1 MKEICVT
8 QVGIFHVLG
17 RQTDLQ
23 IDILYFCQLVD
34 KDSSEK
40 IVQNH
45 VLTHVTDVILLMV
58 YVNMVVSLAGWDTS
72 AMNKMVMSFS
82 TLSRYVKS
90 YKCFI
95 RY

>member
-1 MKEICVT
+1 MCNTSRYIPCIRKT
-8 QVGIFHVLG
+8 
-17 RQTDLQ
+17 TDLQ

>member
-1 MKEICVT
+1 M
-8 QVGIFHVLG
+8 
-17 RQTDLQ
+17 
-23 IDILYFCQLVD
+23 
-34 KDSSEK
+34 
-40 IVQNH
+40 QNH
-45 VLTHVTDVILLMV
+45 VFTHVTDVILLMV

-82 TLSRYVKS
+82 TLSSYVKS

>member
-1 MKEICVT
+1 M
-8 QVGIFHVLG
+8 
-17 RQTDLQ
+17 
-23 IDILYFCQLVD
+23 LYFCQLVD
-34 KDSSEK
+34 KDSLEK

-45 VLTHVTDVILLMV
+45 VLAHVTDVILLMV

-82 TLSRYVKS
+82 TLSSYVKS
-90 YKCFI
+90 YNCFCKYFI